1 MAPQS
6 DGEER
11 GMIGKLTIPLVAVG
25 LFAAA
30 CGEQPTARPGGGGGT
45 PAGPETIQ
53 VEATEYKFGGVPGTL
68 SAGPVTFTLEN
79 VGQEPHVFSLV
90 RIEGDQSVEEL
101 VELPPNQAQKLI
113 EEIGDTFAQPGQE
126 GKPLRTELTAG
137 RYGYACFVTTKD
149 GTPHAALGMVG
160 ELTVA

>member
-1 MAPQS
+1 MTK
-6 DGEER
+6 R
-11 GMIGKLTIPLVAVG
+11 LTIPGMALA

-30 CGEQPTARPGGGGGT
+30 CGGGTTPQGGGGGGQA
-45 PAGPETIQ
+45 PAGPETIR
-53 VEATEYKFGGVPGTL
+53 VEATEYKFGGVPESL
-68 SAGPVTFTLEN
+68 PAGQVTITMEN

-90 RIEGDQSVEEL
+90 RIKGDQSVEEL
-101 VELPPNQAQKLI
+101 VELPQKQAQKVI
-113 EEIGDTFAQPGQE
+113 EQIGDTFAQPGKE
-126 GKPLRTELTAG
+126 GKPLRVSLDAG